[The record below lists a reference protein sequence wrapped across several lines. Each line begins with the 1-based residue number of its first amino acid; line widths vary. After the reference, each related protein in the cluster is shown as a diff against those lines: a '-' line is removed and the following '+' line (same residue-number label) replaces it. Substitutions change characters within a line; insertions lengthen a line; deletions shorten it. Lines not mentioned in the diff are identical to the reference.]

1 MTAKEKHRHESRV
14 KTARDK
20 RRLEKEAK
28 LKLQAKIENNKDCGP
43 NSYCGECKKCV
54 ELDEW
59 LKKDKRRMPWPE
71 KRENK
76 DVSITSSWIGVEEYL
91 RKFYTPGLRELERR
105 IPGFFYGHS
114 NLHLSQKG
122 GKK

>member
-43 NSYCGECKKCV
+43 NSYCGECKKCA
-54 ELDEW
+54 ELDKY
-59 LKKDKRRMPWPE
+59 LKQDKRRMPWPE
-71 KRENK
+71 KREK
-76 DVSITSSWIGVEEYL
+76 TRMFRL
-91 RKFYTPGLRELERR
+91 PPLGLE
-105 IPGFFYGHS
+105 
-114 NLHLSQKG
+114 
-122 GKK
+122 